1 MEIRKTNVIIQS
13 PGGTAGKNSDTFK
26 LALPSSWMKQL
37 GISRDDREVELNF
50 DGQTIKLYRRPSLQ
64 DFINKAMENGHN
76 MILFSYYNGDSLCTQ
91 IAADYSA
98 QVIRAENHTENII
111 KSAFGNNI
119 SPSWNDFNDFLESR
133 CVPRSRA
140 GISDYLKAL
149 DLYEYDPLSIIEKT
163 EGRMEGDDQWLKME
177 VLKWQ

>member
-1 MEIRKTNVIIQS
+1 MEIRNTNVIIQS
-13 PGGTAGKNSDTFK
+13 PGGTAGKNCDTFK
-26 LALPSSWMKQL
+26 LSLPSSWMKQL

-64 DFINKAMENGHN
+64 DFINKTMENGHN
-76 MILFSYYNGDSLCTQ
+76 MILFSYFNNDSLCTQ
-91 IAADYSA
+91 IAADYTDHLIL
-98 QVIRAENHTENII
+98 VENHTENII
-111 KSAFGNNI
+111 KTVFGNNI

-163 EGRMEGDDQWLKME
+163 EGRMEGDNQWLKME

>member
-1 MEIRKTNVIIQS
+1 METRKTNVIIQS
-13 PGGTAGKNSDTFK
+13 PGGTAGKNCDTFK
-26 LALPSSWMKQL
+26 LSLPSSWMKQL

-64 DFINKAMENGHN
+64 DFINKAIENGHN
-76 MILFSYYNGDSLCTQ
+76 AILFSYFNNDSLCTQ
-91 IAADYSA
+91 IAADYTDHL
-98 QVIRAENHTENII
+98 IRVENHTENII
-111 KSAFGNNI
+111 KTAFGNNI
-119 SPSWNDFNDFLESR
+119 SPSWKDFNDFLESR